1 MPLGTND
8 RGRVGAKSPTVGTA
22 LIGYFWGKVVPL
34 ATNDR
39 GRDDAKSPIV
49 GTVLIW
55 YFGGELVP
63 MTEGEPVQNRYCGH
77 RLDRVF
83 LGRADA
89 TWSQWPRE
97 SRCQISYCGHRL
109 DRVF

>member
-1 MPLGTND
+1 MGTVLIGYFWGELVPLGTND

-63 MTEGEPVQNRYCGH
+63 MTLFFVSAQKSPAHLVRTPIYLVLALNMVQN
-77 RLDRVF
+77 
-83 LGRADA
+83 
-89 TWSQWPRE
+89 P
-97 SRCQISYCGHRL
+97 
-109 DRVF
+109 